1 MKVRTRLL
9 LFGAG
14 LPSAAMIVAVLC
26 AGQAFRWSL
35 MRSLDRALLAHAAV
49 ESVSL
54 FDGPDGRPHL
64 HMVKSPLAGEVRS
77 FAPISGLFDAAG
89 ALVAHYP
96 EGAEPT
102 LHSSERPREPL
113 LVTHL
118 EPGGVEMRELFV
130 EVRDGAGAPYVLQVA
145 SSLDEIHAV
154 TSTFHVVTLGFCALF
169 ALAMVAVQG
178 RQAARIGRRVTEMAA
193 ALPHIRG
200 GDLEWRLPADPTG
213 DEIAALRVA
222 LSESMDRLRAARD
235 AQERLIA
242 NAAHELRTPLG
253 VMRMELDLALR
264 RERSAEE
271 LRGALEEARHEVDR
285 LAALATRL
293 LDLASM
299 GRVSFSLVEG
309 DVAEVAMEAAAGCE
323 PVAIERQIQ
332 VKVTSRGAVTSR
344 FDRSALRQAMDNL
357 LSNAVRFAPP
367 GSTVEVGVARS
378 DAARE
383 RPPEGSGGDERVR
396 ITVRDE
402 GPGVPPDEAAKI
414 FEPFYRRDRHGGAGL
429 GLAIVAEIARRH
441 GGRAYLAEGGGAAGG
456 ATFVIEIGG

>member
-14 LPSAAMIVAVLC
+14 LPSVAMIVAVLL

-64 HMVKSPLAGEVRS
+64 HMGKSPLAVEVRS
-77 FAPISGLFDAAG
+77 FAPISGLFDERG

-96 EGAEPT
+96 EDAEPPPRRSVERPAEPRLLTRVDPGGAEV
-102 LHSSERPREPL
+102 REL
-113 LVTHL
+113 LV
-118 EPGGVEMRELFV
+118 GVADS
-130 EVRDGAGAPYVLQVA
+130 DGTPYVLQVA

-154 TSTFHVVTLGFCALF
+154 TRTFHAVTLGFCALF
-169 ALAMVAVQG
+169 ALALVAVQG
-178 RQAARIGRRVTEMAA
+178 RQATRIGRRVTEMAA

-213 DEIAALRVA
+213 DEIASLRGA

-253 VMRMELDLALR
+253 VMRTELDLALR
-264 RERSAEE
+264 RPRSPQE
-271 LRGALEEARHEVDR
+271 LREALEEARHEVDR

-299 GRVSFSLVEG
+299 GRVGLSLVEG
-309 DVAEVAMEAAAGCE
+309 DVAELVAEAAAGCE
-323 PVAIERQIQ
+323 PIAIERQIQ
-332 VKVTSRGAVTSR
+332 VKVTSRGALTAR

-357 LSNAVRFAPP
+357 LSNALRFAPS
-367 GSTVEVGVARS
+367 GSTIEVGAV
-378 DAARE
+378 RE
-383 RPPEGSGGDERVR
+383 GDRVR
-396 ITVRDE
+396 LTVKDA
-402 GPGVPPDEAAKI
+402 GPGVPADEAAKI

-441 GGRAYLAEGGGAAGG
+441 GGRAHLSPSGGGEGG
-456 ATFVIEIGG
+456 ATFVIEIAG